1 MSLPLGKADTA
12 TTTAAQQ
19 TLRFGQI
26 GYGYWGPLMLR
37 NLAKQK
43 NAEVALLADLSEQRL
58 ADAQR
63 TYPGLPVTRDPADVL
78 SAPDIDAVY
87 IATPLATHFDLARQ
101 ALVQGKHVL
110 VEKPL
115 TDSAVAAR
123 TLIKL
128 AEEQGL
134 ILMVGHTFEYSPEVE
149 YLRKLY
155 TSGELGRTYYI
166 NSSRLNLGLFRR
178 DADVIWDLAPHDF
191 SMINF
196 ILGMAPVAVSARGA
210 ACVHDG
216 LLDVAYMDLKYP
228 NKIIAHVHVSW
239 LNPNKE
245 RRFTIVG
252 DRRMVCY
259 DDTAGNEKIK
269 VYDRGVDRPDYASNF
284 GEFQLS
290 YRYGEIVIP
299 FVKGEE
305 PLSVECQH
313 FTEAIRTGV
322 PPRSNGTVGLHVVQ
336 TLEAAHQSLAQGG
349 IYVETHFD

>member
-1 MSLPLGKADTA
+1 MSLPLGKADAA
-12 TTTAAQQ
+12 TTIAPQR

-43 NAEVALLADLSEQRL
+43 NAEVALLADLSEKRL
-58 ADAQR
+58 ADAQS
-63 TYPGLPVTRDPADVL
+63 TYPGLPVTQNPADVL
-78 SAPDIDAVY
+78 NSSAIDAVY
-87 IATPLATHFDLARQ
+87 IATPLATHFELAHQ
-101 ALVQGKHVL
+101 ALAAGKHVL

-115 TDSAVAAR
+115 TDNAANAR
-123 TLIKL
+123 TLIAL
-128 AEEQGL
+128 AEAKGL
-134 ILMVGHTFEYSPEVE
+134 ILMAGHTFEYSPEVE

-178 DADVIWDLAPHDF
+178 DADVMWDLAPHDF

-216 LLDVAYMDLKYP
+216 LIDVAYIDLKYP
-228 NKIIAHVHVSW
+228 DGIIAHVHVSW

-252 DRRMVCY
+252 DRRMVSY

-269 VYDRGVDRPDYASNF
+269 VYDRGVDRPDYASTF

-313 FTEAIRTGV
+313 FAEAIRSGQ

-336 TLEAAHQSLAQGG
+336 TLEAAHQSIAQGG
-349 IYVETHFD
+349 VYVATQFD